1 MTTAEQA
8 QAVVPGLTRFQI
20 VRYGIYTMLMLNLFY
35 YLWEDLNAF
44 RYVPSGASIGAI
56 LESFAVTIDY
66 VAWMILIVL
75 FELEIDFI
83 PREKFKGAIKWIF
96 NGILVACYAVLL
108 YAFYG
113 YAAGLMDSYLFEAF
127 PPDQVCSLVGDNFAY
142 VTMNARFLELTHENC
157 RVLAQGTVFKSVTDN
172 LVASSEAHASL
183 IWLGWI
189 DVTNAGVWLLV
200 VAFMEW
206 EVVLELK
213 DALTRRRIV
222 LLKASKGIL
231 YLVLLGCAIYWTAN
245 SAFIDY
251 WDAYLWLIAFVLID
265 LNVVDWDEQPV
276 AAPPG

>member
-8 QAVVPGLTRFQI
+8 QAVTPGLTRFQI

-35 YLWEDLNAF
+35 YLWEDLIAF

-83 PREKFKGAIKWIF
+83 PREKFKGAIKWVF
-96 NGILVACYAVLL
+96 NGILAACYAVLL

-113 YAAGLMDSYLFEAF
+113 YAAGLADSYQFVAF
-127 PPDQVCSLVGDNFAY
+127 PPDQVCGLVGDNFAY
-142 VTMNARFLELTHENC
+142 VTMDARFLELTHDSC
-157 RVLAQGTVFKSVTDN
+157 RVLAQGAVFKGAADN
-172 LVASSEAHASL
+172 LVASSEALASL

-200 VAFMEW
+200 VAFIEW
-206 EVVLELK
+206 EVMLELK

-222 LLKASKGIL
+222 ILKTVKGIL
-231 YLVLLGCAIYWTAN
+231 YLTLLWCAIYWTAN
-245 SAFIDY
+245 GAIVDF

-265 LNVVDWDEQPV
+265 LNVVDWDETPV
-276 AAPPG
+276 SGPPG